1 MSSPVPDRI
10 VTLEELLAL
19 PTAVDRAE
27 VVDIPGLGK
36 LKVRPLSLAEAQ
48 EMRKECW
55 RDVPGKKEA
64 EFDDGRW
71 QTLIFT
77 KCVVEPKMSFD
88 DAARLRL
95 LPSRIIDQL
104 YQEILTLGGVVE
116 GGGIAEKAVQ
126 ESEASFHD

>member
-1 MSSPVPDRI
+1 MPSAPDKL

-19 PTAVDRAE
+19 PTAADRAE
-27 VVDIPGLGK
+27 VVNIPGIGK
-36 LKVRPLSLAEAQ
+36 MKLRPLSLAEAQ

-55 RDVPGKKEA
+55 REVGGKQEA
-64 EFDDGRW
+64 EFDDARW

-77 KCVVEPKMSFD
+77 KCVVEPRLSFD

-95 LPSRIIDQL
+95 LPSRIVDQL
-104 YQEILTLGGVVE
+104 YQTILNLGGLVD

-126 ESEASFHD
+126 ASEASFHD

>member
-1 MSSPVPDRI
+1 MLSSDKLI
-10 VTLEELLAL
+10 TLEELLAL
-19 PTAVDRAE
+19 PTAADRAE
-27 VVDIPGLGK
+27 VVNIPGIGK
-36 LKVRPLSLAEAQ
+36 MKLRPLSLAEAQ

-55 RDVPGKKEA
+55 REVGGKQEA
-64 EFDDGRW
+64 EFDDARW

-77 KCVVEPKMSFD
+77 KCVVEPRLSFD

-95 LPSRIIDQL
+95 LPSRIVDHL
-104 YQEILTLGGVVE
+104 YQTILNLGGLVD

>member
-1 MSSPVPDRI
+1 MSSAPDKL

-19 PTAVDRAE
+19 PTAADRAE
-27 VVDIPGLGK
+27 VVNIPGIGK
-36 LKVRPLSLAEAQ
+36 MKLRPLSLAEAQ

-55 RDVPGKKEA
+55 REVGGKQEA
-64 EFDDGRW
+64 EFDDARW

-77 KCVVEPKMSFD
+77 KCVVEPRLSFD

-95 LPSRIIDQL
+95 LPSRIVDQL
-104 YQEILTLGGVVE
+104 YQTILNLGGLVD

-126 ESEASFHD
+126 ASEASFHD

>member
-1 MSSPVPDRI
+1 MSSAPDKL

-19 PTAVDRAE
+19 PTAADRAE
-27 VVDIPGLGK
+27 VVNIPGIGK
-36 LKVRPLSLAEAQ
+36 MKLRPLSLAEAQ

-55 RDVPGKKEA
+55 HEAPGKREA
-64 EFDDGRW
+64 EFDDARW

-77 KCVVEPKMSFD
+77 KCVVEPRLSFD

-95 LPSRIIDQL
+95 LPSRIVDQL
-104 YQEILTLGGVVE
+104 YQTILNLGGLVD

-126 ESEASFHD
+126 ASEASFHD

>member
-1 MSSPVPDRI
+1 MLSSDKLI
-10 VTLEELLAL
+10 TLEELLAL
-19 PTAVDRAE
+19 PTAADRAE

-36 LKVRPLSLAEAQ
+36 MKIRPLSLAEAQ

-55 RDVPGKKEA
+55 HEAPGKREA
-64 EFDDGRW
+64 EFDDARW

-77 KCVVEPKMSFD
+77 KCVVEPRLSFD

-95 LPSRIIDQL
+95 LPSRIVDQL
-104 YQEILTLGGVVE
+104 YQTILNLGGLVD

-126 ESEASFHD
+126 ASEASFHD

>member
-1 MSSPVPDRI
+1 MLSSDKLI
-10 VTLEELLAL
+10 TLEELLAL
-19 PTAVDRAE
+19 PTAADRAE

-36 LKVRPLSLAEAQ
+36 MKIRPLSLAEAQ

-55 RDVPGKKEA
+55 HEAPGKREA
-64 EFDDGRW
+64 EFDDARW

-77 KCVVEPKMSFD
+77 KCVVEPQMSFD

-95 LPSRIIDQL
+95 LPSRIVDQL
-104 YQEILTLGGVVE
+104 YQTILNLGGLVD

-126 ESEASFHD
+126 ASEASFHD

>member
-1 MSSPVPDRI
+1 MLSSDKLI
-10 VTLEELLAL
+10 TLEELLAL
-19 PTAVDRAE
+19 PTAADRAE

-36 LKVRPLSLAEAQ
+36 MKIRPLSMAEAQ

-55 RDVPGKKEA
+55 HEAPGKREA
-64 EFDDGRW
+64 EFDDARW

-77 KCVVEPKMSFD
+77 KCVIEPQMGYD

-95 LPSRIIDQL
+95 LPSRLIDQL
-104 YQEILTLGGVVE
+104 YQAILTLGGIVE
-116 GGGIAEKAVQ
+116 GSGISEKAVQ